1 MKLRDCEGQLQA
13 AMRECDEMRMAIRE
27 KKGPW
32 FDEVRANV
40 EARVRDV
47 MAHSREL
54 ESQIEQHRQL
64 HRERLQDF
72 SAERSRLAGE
82 IKALRDGLADAEAK
96 IAQAEEGAGRAQ
108 DRLQSALSETEV
120 RAQQMNDLQAENR
133 VLADSMRSMREECS
147 EIWMKE
153 QRMVAQM
160 KSLDA
165 ALSSSRK
172 SEEHLTSQL
181 DTARSQL
188 ATQVS
193 MNRDLMHRKEAVEWE
208 LMETQAQ
215 TADVG
220 RPNSGTLRLDGRP
233 RALRELGN
241 ELRMSQRTL
250 ALPRLGGHVCDGDLR
265 NDRREG
271 LRLKGADV
279 AGRQCARRHHGHL
292 SASAVDAAGSVG
304 DSTEPARD
312 EWSLSEA
319 SGAFQAI
326 SLSECGEGRPSWTAD
341 PWPWEGTWE
350 PRTGIAPPRQP
361 CSEGAKLG
369 GLEGPEG
376 VGREYAQGAAGQKPV
391 CPPVADGGKSDV
403 GCAETENDGSGRAS
417 EVGERPR
424 CSSPGTSSY
433 GGACESAPCGSGAS
447 TSSASLH
454 FERAS
459 SCVDGP

>member
-215 TADVG
+215 AKDCFSVESKIDAQHVSAQAHERSTCQPTLG
-220 RPNSGTLRLDGRP
+220 RTMMHTSWLLRSCD
-233 RALRELGN
+233 RA
-241 ELRMSQRTL
+241 
-250 ALPRLGGHVCDGDLR
+250 
-265 NDRREG
+265 
-271 LRLKGADV
+271 V
-279 AGRQCARRHHGHL
+279 A
-292 SASAVDAAGSVG
+292 
-304 DSTEPARD
+304 PAP
-312 EWSLSEA
+312 W
-319 SGAFQAI
+319 Q
-326 SLSECGEGRPSWTAD
+326 RPSQPTKQLAQTQHSAHVRK
-341 PWPWEGTWE
+341 PLPT
-350 PRTGIAPPRQP
+350 PRPFQLRH
-361 CSEGAKLG
+361 
-369 GLEGPEG
+369 
-376 VGREYAQGAAGQKPV
+376 GR
-391 CPPVADGGKSDV
+391 
-403 GCAETENDGSGRAS
+403 
-417 EVGERPR
+417 
-424 CSSPGTSSY
+424 SP
-433 GGACESAPCGSGAS
+433 
-447 TSSASLH
+447 
-454 FERAS
+454 
-459 SCVDGP
+459 